1 MFKLQS
7 KYKSMDINKN
17 LEQYKFFPKQRNITN
32 YQKSLSEDKKEQ
44 NKERLF
50 NNNEKNKIL
59 PIYFYRKISTPYK
72 YNITSIPEYL
82 IKTNEEKR
90 FVDKL
95 YNSIN
100 NTKEK
105 DLLESLI
112 NEKKLVTRQDYY
124 KPKIL
129 DIHNILRYKPDL
141 YPYSFSPEKKNDLNN
156 LKPQNMKL
164 FSKNENKRTDNNNKY
179 KIDYLNTSPN
189 LSNNN
194 SLKKEKKNLEMKIEI
209 PNDKQI
215 KYKYKLSD
223 IFNLHNDS
231 LFINKSS
238 EKYLYRNNKEQKENR
253 FYTTSESNSDWIP
266 NKINQKKLGTN
277 SSVDYNIITPM
288 YKGSNRFITATELN
302 KDNFYNENPSFR
314 RIKSISEFIDL
325 TRVSAT
331 NTLDCFNRKNKIPNF
346 KFKNMVATNQADEY
360 YYNRNLVE
368 KSI

>member
-7 KYKSMDINKN
+7 RFKSLDINKN
-17 LEQYKFFPKQRNITN
+17 LEQYKFFPKQRNTNTN
-32 YQKSLSEDKKEQ
+32 YKQSFSEDKKDQIRE
-44 NKERLF
+44 KLF
-50 NNNEKNKIL
+50 DNNINTKKNNKIL
-59 PIYFYRKISTPYK
+59 PIYFFRKVNTPYK
-72 YNITSIPEYL
+72 YSITSIPEYL

-90 FVDKL
+90 FADKL

-100 NTKEK
+100 NAKEK
-105 DLLESLI
+105 ELLENLI
-112 NEKKLVTRQDYY
+112 SKKKLNNRKDYY

-129 DIHNILRYKPDL
+129 DMHNILRYEPNL
-141 YPYSFSPEKKNDLNN
+141 YPYSFSPEKRNDI
-156 LKPQNMKL
+156 KPNNMKL
-164 FSKNENKRTDNNNKY
+164 FA
-179 KIDYLNTSPN
+179 PN
-189 LSNNN
+189 SENNN
-194 SLKKEKKNLEMKIEI
+194 SLKKEKKNFEINIEM
-209 PNDKQI
+209 PYDKQI

-238 EKYLYRNNKEQKENR
+238 EKYLYKNDKGKKENL

-288 YKGSNRFITATELN
+288 YKGTNRFITATELN

-331 NTLDCFNRKNKIPNF
+331 NTLECFNRKNKIPNF

-360 YYNRNLVE
+360 YYNRNVVE

>member
-7 KYKSMDINKN
+7 RFKSLDINKN
-17 LEQYKFFPKQRNITN
+17 LEQYKFFPKQRNTTTN
-32 YQKSLSEDKKEQ
+32 YKQSFSEDKKDQIRE
-44 NKERLF
+44 KLF
-50 NNNEKNKIL
+50 DNNINTKKNNKIL
-59 PIYFYRKISTPYK
+59 PIYFFRKVNTPYK
-72 YNITSIPEYL
+72 YSITSIPEYL

-100 NTKEK
+100 NAKEK
-105 DLLESLI
+105 ELLENLI
-112 NEKKLVTRQDYY
+112 NKKKLNNRKDYY

-129 DIHNILRYKPDL
+129 DIHNVLRYEPNL
-141 YPYSFSPEKKNDLNN
+141 YPYSFSPEKKNDS
-156 LKPQNMKL
+156 KPNNMKL
-164 FSKNENKRTDNNNKY
+164 FVNNDNKKNDKNKLD
-179 KIDYLNTSPN
+179 ILNMSPN
-189 LSNNN
+189 IENNN
-194 SLKKEKKNLEMKIEI
+194 SLKKEKKNFEINIEM
-209 PNDKQI
+209 PYDKQI

-238 EKYLYRNNKEQKENR
+238 EKYLYKNDKGKKENR

-288 YKGSNRFITATELN
+288 YKGTNRFITATELN

-331 NTLDCFNRKNKIPNF
+331 NTLECFNRKNKIPNF

-360 YYNRNLVE
+360 YHNRNVVE

>member
-7 KYKSMDINKN
+7 KYKSIDMNKN

-32 YQKSLSEDKKEQ
+32 YQKSFSEDKKEQ
-44 NKERLF
+44 NKEKVF
-50 NNNEKNKIL
+50 NNSENKKIL

-95 YNSIN
+95 YNSLN

-105 DLLESLI
+105 EILENLI
-112 NEKKLVTRQDYY
+112 NKKKLTTRKDYY

-129 DIHNILRYKPDL
+129 DIHNVLRYEPNL
-141 YPYSFSPEKKNDLNN
+141 FPYSFSPEKKNDLN
-156 LKPQNMKL
+156 PQNMKL
-164 FSKNENKRTDNNNKY
+164 FTKNENKGNNKY
-179 KIDYLNTSPN
+179 KIDYSNTSPN
-189 LSNNN
+189 LENSN
-194 SLKKEKKNLEMKIEI
+194 SLKKEKKDFGFKIEI
-209 PNDKQI
+209 PDDKRI

-223 IFNLHNDS
+223 IFNLHDDS

-288 YKGSNRFITATELN
+288 YKGENRFITATELN
-302 KDNFYNENPSFR
+302 KDNFYNEDPSFR

>member
-7 KYKSMDINKN
+7 RYKSIDINKN
-17 LEQYKFFPKQRNITN
+17 LEEYKFFPKQR

-44 NKERLF
+44 YKEKVFTNSENK
-50 NNNEKNKIL
+50 KIL

-95 YNSIN
+95 YSSIN
-100 NTKEK
+100 NPKEK
-105 DLLESLI
+105 ALLEDLI
-112 NEKKLVTRQDYY
+112 NKKKLTTRNDYY
-124 KPKIL
+124 KPKNL
-129 DIHNILRYKPDL
+129 DIHNVLRYKPNL
-141 YPYSFSPEKKNDLNN
+141 YPYSFSPENKTNLNN

-164 FSKNENKRTDNNNKY
+164 FTNNENKGNDKY

-189 LSNNN
+189 LENNN
-194 SLKKEKKNLEMKIEI
+194 SLKKEKKNSEMKIEI
-209 PNDKQI
+209 PKDKQI

-223 IFNLHNDS
+223 IFNLHDDS
-231 LFINKSS
+231 LFTNKSS
-238 EKYLYRNNKEQKENR
+238 EKYLYKNNQEQKENR
-253 FYTTSESNSDWIP
+253 FYTTSESKSDWIP
-266 NKINQKKLGTN
+266 NKINQKKSGAN

-325 TRVSAT
+325 TSVSAT

>member
-7 KYKSMDINKN
+7 RYKSIDINKN
-17 LEQYKFFPKQRNITN
+17 LEEYKFFPRQRNITN
-32 YQKSLSEDKKEQ
+32 YQKSLSENKKEQ
-44 NKERLF
+44 NKIKIF
-50 NNNEKNKIL
+50 KNNENKKIL

-72 YNITSIPEYL
+72 YSITSIPEYL

-105 DLLESLI
+105 ELLENLI
-112 NEKKLVTRQDYY
+112 NQKKLTTRKDYY
-124 KPKIL
+124 KPKNL
-129 DIHNILRYKPDL
+129 DIHNILRYEPNL
-141 YPYSFSPEKKNDLNN
+141 YPNSFSPENKTN
-156 LKPQNMKL
+156 LINSKPQNMKL
-164 FSKNENKRTDNNNKY
+164 FEKKENKANDKY

-189 LSNNN
+189 LENNN
-194 SLKKEKKNLEMKIEI
+194 SLKNEKKNLGMKIEI
-209 PNDKQI
+209 PNEKRI

-223 IFNLHNDS
+223 IFNLYDDS

-238 EKYLYRNNKEQKENR
+238 EKYLYKNNKEQKENR
-253 FYTTSESNSDWIP
+253 FYTTSESKSDWIP

-346 KFKNMVATNQADEY
+346 KFKSMVATNQADEY